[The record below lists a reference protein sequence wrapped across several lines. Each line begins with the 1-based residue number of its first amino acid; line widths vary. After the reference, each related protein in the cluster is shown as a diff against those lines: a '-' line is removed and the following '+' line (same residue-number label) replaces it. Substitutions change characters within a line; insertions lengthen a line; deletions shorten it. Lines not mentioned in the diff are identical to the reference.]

1 MIQPAIV
8 SYNRAQVI
16 EIIRTQSPE
25 AIRARLRAGD
35 FDQVLDPDGHALLD
49 ELLTAWIQ
57 RAVGPL
63 TLRDAMLIDP
73 YRGRQVYG
81 ILCAMTVRQR
91 VEVPADM
98 AIYLPAAPTDLA
110 QLPPPLAGLPELAA
124 LAAQAAQTGLTLA
137 WQAQRYDFAPPS
149 NLLELTPPPPA
160 PYRNDLVFEQP
171 TGLRRWIAIV
181 LAVSGVIVLIVP
193 LLFGHIPE
201 HPASWPLALL
211 TLALMIGIKAGPLGY
226 LGAFCIWLVANL
238 PSLRQG
244 TPPISLWPDIP
255 LVALGLLLLWRDR
268 RVRAMWQFIRR
279 QFKRRHDVSDAD

>member
-8 SYNRAQVI
+8 SYDRAQVI
-16 EIIRTQSPE
+16 ELIRTQSPE
-25 AIRARLRAGD
+25 ALRARLRAGD
-35 FDQVLDPDGHALLD
+35 FDAILDPDGHALLD

-81 ILCAMTVRQR
+81 ILCSMYVDRR
-91 VEVPADM
+91 VAVPAHL
-98 AIYLPAAPTDLA
+98 AVHLPAAPTDLA
-110 QLPPPLAGLPELAA
+110 ELPPPLADQPELAD
-124 LAAQAAQTGLTLA
+124 LAAQAAQAGLVLA

-149 NLLELTPPPPA
+149 NLIELTLPPPQ
-160 PYRNDLVFEQP
+160 PYRTELVFEQP

-181 LAVSGVIVLIVP
+181 LAVSGVAFLIIP

-201 HPASWPLALL
+201 HPAGWPLALL
-211 TLALMIGIKAGPLGY
+211 TLALMIGIKAGLLGY

-238 PSLRQG
+238 PSLRHD
-244 TPPISLWPDIP
+244 TLPISLWPDIP
-255 LVALGLLLLWRDR
+255 LMALGLLLLWRDR
-268 RVRAMWQFIRR
+268 RVRAMWRFVRR
-279 QFKRRHDVSDAD
+279 QFHHRRDAAGAD